1 MYCCS
6 LLGMSTARPKRTLL
20 FVVLFVVVAG
30 VVGGPVAGSLK
41 TDGGF
46 AATSSGSARAEA
58 RIEQATGRDATPGVV
73 ALMRSPRQAAAVHD
87 QLAATPGIASVA
99 GTPTLSRDG
108 RSAYLLA
115 TLDANADEKTVAEHL
130 EQRFPV
136 NSDVL
141 LGGSV
146 FAQKQIGDSVSEDLG
161 RAELLAFPI

>member
-6 LLGMSTARPKRTLL
+6 LLGERRASLSPGASLMFSALADRITAHPRRTLL
-20 FVVLFVVVAG
+20 FVALFVVIAG

-58 RIEQATGRDATPGVV
+58 RIERATGRDATPRVV
-73 ALMRSPRQAAAVHD
+73 ALMRSPRQAAAVHA
-87 QLAATPGIASVA
+87 QHAATPGIASVA

-115 TLDANADEKTVAEHL
+115 T
-130 EQRFPV
+130 
-136 NSDVL
+136 
-141 LGGSV
+141 
-146 FAQKQIGDSVSEDLG
+146 
-161 RAELLAFPI
+161 